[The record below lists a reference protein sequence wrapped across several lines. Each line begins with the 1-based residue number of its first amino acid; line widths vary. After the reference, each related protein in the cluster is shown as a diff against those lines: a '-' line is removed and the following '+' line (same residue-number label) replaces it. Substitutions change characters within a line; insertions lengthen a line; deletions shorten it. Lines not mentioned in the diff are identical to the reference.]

1 MTDRSGSSA
10 GAEHGRGKGLSV
22 GEEKIEESGRA
33 DSGASG
39 HRSGYV
45 ALVGAPNAGKSTL
58 LNQLLEVKISI
69 TASKPQTTRNRIIGV
84 LTRPT
89 SQMVLVDTPGIHLA
103 RDAFNRTMVAYALE
117 TLKEVDLIC
126 FLIEPAAPRAINK
139 QIIEHLRKCSAPVIL
154 VVNKIDLL
162 SDKSR
167 LLPILE
173 EYRHYLDF
181 SAVVPLSAL
190 TGDGT
195 ELLIGEIESRL
206 PEGPR
211 FYPEDYLTDLPE
223 RFLVAEL
230 IREKVF
236 HLAQQEVPYAVA
248 VTIDQFKEESRAK
261 GTTIEATIHVERDSQ
276 KAIIIGKGGQ
286 MLKEI
291 GIQAR
296 RDIEKLLGKH
306 VYLGLF
312 VRVQRNWRQDRRM
325 LIELGYPPAR

>member
-1 MTDRSGSSA
+1 
-10 GAEHGRGKGLSV
+10 
-22 GEEKIEESGRA
+22 
-33 DSGASG
+33 
-39 HRSGYV
+39 V

-58 LNQLLEVKISI
+58 LNQLLKEKISI

-89 SQMVLVDTPGIHLA
+89 SQMVLVDTPGIHHA
-103 RDAFNRTMVAYALE
+103 RDAFNRTMVDYALE

-126 FLIEPAAPRAINK
+126 FLVEPQASQRQINRR
-139 QIIEHLRKCSAPVIL
+139 IVEHLRKCSAPVVL

-162 SDKSR
+162 QDKSR
-167 LLPILE
+167 LLPVIE
-173 EYRHYLDF
+173 EYRHYLEF
-181 SAVVPLSAL
+181 AAVVPLSAL
-190 TGDGT
+190 NGDGT
-195 ELLIGEIESRL
+195 DRLVDEVESRL

-211 FYPEDYLTDLPE
+211 LYPEDYLTDLPE

-236 HLAQQEVPYAVA
+236 HLAQEEVPYAVA
-248 VTIDQFKEESRAK
+248 VMIDQFKEESRAK

-276 KAIIIGKGGQ
+276 KAIIIGKGGK

-296 RDIEKLLGKH
+296 RDIEKLLGRH

>member
-1 MTDRSGSSA
+1 MIGDSG
-10 GAEHGRGKGLSV
+10 RV
-22 GEEKIEESGRA
+22 ESGA
-33 DSGASG
+33 AG

-58 LNQLLEVKISI
+58 LNQLLKEKISI

-89 SQMVLVDTPGIHLA
+89 SQMVLVDTPGIHHA
-103 RDAFNRTMVAYALE
+103 RDAFNRTMVDYALE

-126 FLIEPAAPRAINK
+126 FLVEPQASQRQINRR
-139 QIIEHLRKCSAPVIL
+139 IVEHLRKCSAPVVL

-162 SDKSR
+162 QDKSR
-167 LLPILE
+167 LLPVIE
-173 EYRHYLDF
+173 EYRHYLEF
-181 SAVVPLSAL
+181 AAVVPLSAL
-190 TGDGT
+190 NGDGT
-195 ELLIGEIESRL
+195 DRLVDEVESRL

-211 FYPEDYLTDLPE
+211 LYPEDYLTDLPE

-236 HLAQQEVPYAVA
+236 HLAQEEVPYAVA
-248 VTIDQFKEESRAK
+248 VMIDQFKEESRAK

-276 KAIIIGKGGQ
+276 KAIIIGKGGK

-296 RDIEKLLGKH
+296 RDIEKLLGRH

>member
-1 MTDRSGSSA
+1 VEEAKIGD
-10 GAEHGRGKGLSV
+10 SV
-22 GEEKIEESGRA
+22 QA
-33 DSGASG
+33 DSGATG
-39 HRSGYV
+39 HRAGYV

-58 LNQLLEVKISI
+58 LNQLLKEKISI

-89 SQMVLVDTPGIHLA
+89 SQIVLVDTPGIHHA

-117 TLKEVDLIC
+117 TLKEVDVIC
-126 FLIEPAAPRAINK
+126 FLIESQAAPREINR

-167 LLPILE
+167 LLPIMD
-173 EYRHYLDF
+173 EYRHYLEF

-190 TGDGT
+190 SGDGT
-195 ELLIGEIESRL
+195 DRLVGEVEARL

-211 FYPEDYLTDLPE
+211 YYPEDYLTDLPE

-248 VTIDQFKEESRAK
+248 VTIDLFQEGSRAK

-291 GIQAR
+291 GTQAR